1 MKFIKKLI
9 EKLRGKKETE
19 NEELLYE
26 VTEENKEI
34 SEEDDEEPKKTKL
47 TPEEEAK
54 MEAAFVNPNFHD
66 FSVINNITSI

>member
-9 EKLRGKKETE
+9 EKLIGKKETE

-26 VTEENKEI
+26 GAEENEEI
-34 SEEDDEEPKKTKL
+34 LEDDDEEQVKTKM

-54 MEAAFVNPNFHD
+54 MEAAFVNPNWHD
-66 FSVINNITSI
+66 HAVMNQISKF